1 MLAWEFVDNPLVKRT
16 MCIESIENTFEGIRV
31 ALAYGTEDKGLSI
44 IPLAIKCLRF
54 CANILRLHN
63 SGLLCISPHYICSD
77 NVCYVRCIEELVQYL
92 KLFWDEFLNT
102 MVLRA
107 KQQEDK
113 CWWLHSFYGLWLQTL
128 VHRTIYSLRKEFGLP
143 FENTWNHYH
152 LALRLFAAASGG
164 HSSYDPLVTSWSLD
178 DLHDKPST
186 ELSQM
191 RFYYL
196 AQKAFDTRQWKTS
209 GIHSSYDYLARMIP
223 STPLE
228 SRTQQDKVMDEE
240 RKQEKTMFS
249 SQQHSKPTSTRPR
262 EGSRGARRPRL
273 FTLDDDSDDE
283 DLYCQEPL
291 PRKNIDLPHSALSRA
306 RNRCGAKRRA
316 NSPPIYTTGGG
327 LSESGSAMTRSSLS
341 IGMSPT
347 FASYSADIGSGSP
360 LRINT
365 PTSIRSMHSL
375 PRSPMIP
382 DRSSYSSSTGFTGM
396 NGTPLPYVS
405 SHESLSTGLQSTS
418 IASSNSWA
426 IKFHMC
432 SCCPKKPKKFETK
445 EELRAH
451 EAEKQYE
458 CSFCGNRF
466 KSKNEAERHQNSLH
480 VRRHSWSCSALHMG
494 GFDRAFHDSTS
505 HPGQADVCGYCGD
518 EFMRSGGVGR
528 SIRQPTEQDWD
539 ERLRH
544 LQETHRFRECN
555 SSKKFYRA
563 DHFRQHLKHS
573 HASTTGK
580 WTNMLENACMLEEEP
595 PQPPNIRST

>member
-1 MLAWEFVDNPLVKRT
+1 M
-16 MCIESIENTFEGIRV
+16 
-31 ALAYGTEDKGLSI
+31 
-44 IPLAIKCLRF
+44 AIKCLRF

-262 EGSRGARRPRL
+262 EGSVRGARRPRL

-306 RNRCGAKRRA
+306 RNRGAKRRA

-445 EELRAH
+445 EELRLVYLSQRADDIFYGSLSRRYISLMH
-451 EAEKQYE
+451 FA
-458 CSFCGNRF
+458 GLMRP
-466 KSKNEAERHQNSLH
+466 KSSMSVVSAGTVSSLRTRLSATRTAFTCVDIAGRVQRSTWVASTVPFMTVPVIRGKLMSVVTVGMSLCAVEELVVVSDNPPSRTGTKDYAIYKKPIGFESATQ
-480 VRRHSWSCSALHMG
+480 VRSSTAQTISA
-494 GFDRAFHDSTS
+494 STS
-505 HPGQADVCGYCGD
+505 NIA
-518 EFMRSGGVGR
+518 MRVPLGSGLICWRMRACWRRNPR
-528 SIRQPTEQDWD
+528 SRRIYAVPR
-539 ERLRH
+539 
-544 LQETHRFRECN
+544 
-555 SSKKFYRA
+555 
-563 DHFRQHLKHS
+563 
-573 HASTTGK
+573 
-580 WTNMLENACMLEEEP
+580 M
-595 PQPPNIRST
+595 